1 MPSFSQKYEE
11 IKTSCYSNLRYV
23 CFKYLEFNAS
33 ERAIVNEVMENL
45 IEDSDVAITSLAVFQ
60 ATALEFN
67 DRKIVEAN
75 IDPEILRVT
84 SIPDN
89 DGTNAWVFLSLGI
102 VNQLTKYKS
111 EDYKSLAESVIIDF
125 PKKVN
130 IYQDKNML
138 ADLYKAYSILSRN
151 DLLDFSFEFFE
162 HLVDNYP
169 IYSIQFQK
177 KVIEALSILKNK
189 GRLRR
194 KNACSIFHA
203 SIYIF
208 AICAD
213 YDQNIRVLN
222 SRPTPTELDENGTG
236 VVVSTKNLHFIY
248 EWIIKRLRCSK
259 RSKRVTPFLIFVDAE
274 KR

>member
-89 DGTNAWVFLSLGI
+89 DGTNACVFLSLGI

-138 ADLYKAYSILSRN
+138 ADLYKAYNILSRN

-177 KVIEALSILKNK
+177 KVIEALSTLKNK

-222 SRPTPTELDENGTG
+222 SRPTPTELGENDTG

>member
-11 IKTSCYSNLRYV
+11 IKASCYSKLRYV

-33 ERAIVNEVMENL
+33 EIATVNEVMENL

-75 IDPEILRVT
+75 IDPEILRFT

-89 DGTNAWVFLSLGI
+89 DGTNACVFLSLGI

-111 EDYKSLAESVIIDF
+111 EDYKSPAESVIIDF

-130 IYQDKNML
+130 KYQDKNML
-138 ADLYKAYSILSRN
+138 ANLYKAYNILSRN

-162 HLVDNYP
+162 HLVDNDP

-177 KVIEALSILKNK
+177 NVIEALSTLKNK

-194 KNACSIFHA
+194 KNAYSIFHA
-203 SIYIF
+203 GIYVF

-222 SRPTPTELDENGTG
+222 SRPTPTELGKNGTG

-259 RSKRVTPFLIFVDAE
+259 RSKSVTPFLIFVDAE